1 MVNLRVV
8 PGLSDVVSLPSN
20 VVATLSDVVPLPR
33 VLRDGGVLG
42 LTVVKLWKTLVSVT
56 VLWRVE
62 KLSRMV
68 LIRVDDVDDDGASVV
83 GLTEPLEVVVVFFLD
98 REDDFFILLA
108 PKSLSTFVLFGLEC
122 LPLLGLF
129 FLLLFLVLFL
139 WPLGLAE
146 AFCLVSGLC
155 VGGGLVVVV
164 VVVVRGLM
172 SKSGIT
178 MDSPPILIVTG
189 DPDLGLSVTVTPRFF
204 CFLLLGSMLILG
216 RLRIVLTT
224 S

>member
-8 PGLSDVVSLPSN
+8 PGVCDVVSLPPD
-20 VVATLSDVVPLPR
+20 VVAALSDVVPLPR

-68 LIRVDDVDDDGASVV
+68 LIRVDDVEGDGASVV
-83 GLTEPLEVVVVFFLD
+83 GLDEPLEVVVVFFLD
-98 REDDFFILLA
+98 LEDDFFKLLA
-108 PKSLSTFVLFGLEC
+108 PKSFSTFVLFGLEGR
-122 LPLLGLF
+122 PLLGLF

-139 WPLGLAE
+139 WPLGLEE

-155 VGGGLVVVV
+155 VGGGLVV